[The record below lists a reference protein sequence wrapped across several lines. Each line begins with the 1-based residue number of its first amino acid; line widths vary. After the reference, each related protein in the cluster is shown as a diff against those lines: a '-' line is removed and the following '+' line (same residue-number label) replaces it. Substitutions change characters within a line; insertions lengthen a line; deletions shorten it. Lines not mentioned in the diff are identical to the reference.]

1 MSEPNGADKGKDI
14 NIQANGPAEKLKVPD
29 SRPQRPLRPAKVALR
44 TMSFKERMQAEQGD
58 FRLWRLRRPFWGSV
72 LMILASILILVG
84 PLSPS
89 ILRFA
94 LLPGSTIW
102 AALLVGGLLLVMG
115 IVQMLVPSLSTFT
128 GAVGV
133 VLSLISIIV
142 ALGGFVVGMLLG
154 LIGSA
159 LGVAWRPNARRL
171 PNKTAKKGSR
181 VFPRPRFSKSV

>member
-14 NIQANGPAEKLKVPD
+14 NIPARGQEKLKVPD
-29 SRPQRPLRPAKVALR
+29 SKPLRPPRPGKVALR
-44 TMSFKERMQAEQGD
+44 SMSFKESTQSRREE
-58 FRLWRLRRPFWGSV
+58 FRLWRLRRPFVGSI
-72 LMILASILILVG
+72 LMILAGILILIG
-84 PLSPS
+84 PMSPS

-102 AALLVGGLLLVMG
+102 AALLVGALLLVMG
-115 IVQMLVPSLSTFT
+115 IVQMFVPSLSTFT
-128 GAVGV
+128 GGVGV
-133 VLSLISIIV
+133 ALSLISIIV
-142 ALGGFVVGMLLG
+142 ALGGFVIGMFLG

-181 VFPRPRFSKSV
+181 VFSRLRFSKSV

>member
-1 MSEPNGADKGKDI
+1 MSEPHEADKNLVPKEQEKPHMPAST
-14 NIQANGPAEKLKVPD
+14 NELKRRGPG
-29 SRPQRPLRPAKVALR
+29 KVALR
-44 TMSFKERMQAEQGD
+44 SLGFGERVQSQQAD
-58 FRLWRLRRPFWGSV
+58 FRLWRLRRPFAGSI
-72 LMILASILILVG
+72 LMILAGILVLVG

-102 AALLVGGLLLVMG
+102 AALLIGALLLVMG
-115 IVQMLVPSLSTFT
+115 LVQMFVPSLSTFT
-128 GAVGV
+128 GGVGI

-171 PNKTAKKGSR
+171 PNKIAKKSSR
-181 VFPRPRFSKSV
+181 VFSRLRFSKNV